1 MEFSDIMLTW
11 HDDKPGVMENILLMS
26 TTQSQEYL
34 RKWNNKFRKL
44 LSLFIFKFL
53 RESAR
58 PYLPGF
64 RNECAVQGPVLKP
77 DLK

>member
-11 HDDKPGVMENILLMS
+11 HNDKPGVMENILLIS
-26 TTQSQEYL
+26 TTQSQKYL
-34 RKWNNKFRKL
+34 RKWNNKFRIL

-53 RESAR
+53 RKSAS
-58 PYLPGF
+58 PCLPGF
-64 RNECAVQGPVLKP
+64 QNECEVQGPVLKP